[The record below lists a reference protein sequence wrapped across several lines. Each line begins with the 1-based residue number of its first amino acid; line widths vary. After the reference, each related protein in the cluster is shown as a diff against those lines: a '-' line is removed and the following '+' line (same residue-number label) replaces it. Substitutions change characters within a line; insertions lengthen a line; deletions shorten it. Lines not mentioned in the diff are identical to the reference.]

1 MSFRN
6 DRFNEAMLSTD
17 QFASTF
23 DDPSEIAAF
32 SDNGAGVDRLVNAI
46 DRTDPSEVLTNLYTQ
61 KLHTAEMRLFRAGL
75 IHLAP
80 TLRLIAKY
88 RGNRQESIWCIKK
101 SNKVSRSTAKH
112 LYFSH
117 RKNLLKF
124 FSPNKIRGSVE
135 VRSV

>member
-46 DRTDPSEVLTNLYTQ
+46 DCTEPPEKPPSLYTR
-61 KLHTAEMRLFRAGL
+61 KLEAAVKRLTRANL
-75 IHLAP
+75 DYLVP
-80 TLRLIAKY
+80 TLRLIAQN
-88 RGNRQESIWCIKK
+88 RSNRQESIWFIQK

-112 LYFSH
+112 LYFGH

-124 FSPNKIRGSVE
+124 FSTNKIRGSVE
-135 VRSV
+135 VHSA